1 MDAKSDVIVIKIGGK
16 PATNDAV
23 QRLFAG
29 DLSVLA
35 ASSRV
40 VIVHGGGAEVSR
52 VSKALGLE
60 PEFRDGIRMTTP
72 AEMDIVDMVLA
83 GKVNKEITRRFISC
97 GVSAFGL
104 SGVDGSLF
112 TGRSLGTAE
121 ENRTGH
127 VASVD
132 TRPLDVLL
140 AAGYVPV
147 IASVSIDNAG
157 NGININADEAAL
169 DIATAL
175 SAHSLLFLSDIP
187 GIILGGNVASTL
199 TEADIERE
207 ITAGTI
213 SGGMIPKARSSA
225 AALRRGVREIVIGEF
240 NVAGDLER
248 LLSGR
253 QGTRINQEQ
262 LA

>member
-1 MDAKSDVIVIKIGGK
+1 MQAKSDIIVIKIGGK

-29 DLSVLA
+29 ELA
-35 ASSRV
+35 AVSANSRV

-52 VSKALGLE
+52 VSKALGLD
-60 PEFRDGIRMTTP
+60 PVFKDGIRMTTA

-83 GKVNKEITRRFISC
+83 GKVNKEIARRFISC
-97 GVSAFGL
+97 GVAAFGL
-104 SGVDGSLF
+104 SGVDGGLF
-112 TGRSLGTAE
+112 TGRSVGSVQ

-127 VASVD
+127 VASVNV
-132 TRPLDVLL
+132 RPLEVLL
-140 AAGYVPV
+140 AADYVPV
-147 IASVSIDNAG
+147 IASVSTDDTG
-157 NGININADEAAL
+157 NGININADEVAL
-169 DIATAL
+169 DIAAAL
-175 SAHSLLFLSDIP
+175 GARSLLFLSDIP
-187 GIILGGNVASTL
+187 GIILDGNVASAL
-199 TEADIERE
+199 TETDIERE

-240 NVAGDLER
+240 NETGDLQR
-248 LLSGR
+248 LLNGR
-253 QGTRINQEQ
+253 QGTRIHQEQ